1 MESSSAR
8 SPHRGTPGSDDTYL
22 TPEDLSALLGIPVKT
37 LAAWRSDRK
46 GPLFYR
52 LGVHVRYPKR
62 HVDDWLAQCDAAAT
76 KWMAS

>member
-1 MESSSAR
+1 MESKPAR
-8 SPHRGTPGSDDTYL
+8 PVRATSPGSDDTYL
-22 TPEDLSALLGIPVKT
+22 SPEEVSSLLGIPVKT
-37 LAAWRSDRK
+37 LAAWRSQRK

-62 HVDDWLAQCDAAAT
+62 HLDDWLAQCEKDAS